1 MMAMMTIESG
11 HFALMQQCFQL
22 LKVIHQYLCGDD
34 RFPGSTV
41 EHPEKDAESETSDR
55 IYLNVTPGDSR
66 GETRDT
72 LVAQCEAL
80 LAKMEQYA
88 QPSVPLAAC
97 EVRILEQEEEEEG
110 SYLDMSG
117 SNTPK
122 VNVSSSTSSIDG
134 TREVA
139 IDVEP
144 TNAAEPVLE
153 EHEYELTT
161 DQILYDECHQDPV
174 EVEAEEDA
182 LQPLPE
188 CPAAP
193 DDSQCPYGGLPAS
206 HLRLL
211 HSPKHGT
218 LFKQEKRLFFDQF
231 KKYYIGLVGKWL
243 LVYNSHN
250 DLKPWQTIYIKSIKL
265 DLSLNEHINEKH
277 LFQIYTQSD
286 SKVHFLSPSFQDL
299 NEWIVAIENNL
310 IEGKTNE
317 RAEGSSTGSSPG
329 AASLR
334 KLPLPPYP
342 GQSSGAVD
350 ETDLPIPCH
359 EDGIYEEPALCLKN
373 EQQLA
378 SPKEKSHGYDTPKPG
393 APKPVEPVSSV
404 TPCKPEAVTKKLELP
419 VIASPECKVSPA
431 PAVNSKPA
439 KTGWLK
445 NKFNR
450 SPSESVEGQKPSKKS
465 MKKLSFDE
473 LPPPEDT
480 KDVPDAKSPTN
491 KQQPNPKFTLT
502 TTPANKGAKINMII
516 SQLEANGQLNLLSKR
531 LNESSKRYTWAVDD
545 VTG

>member
-1 MMAMMTIESG
+1 MAMMTMDSQSE
-11 HFALMQQCFQL
+11 LMQQCYQL
-22 LKVIHQYLCGDD
+22 LKVIHQYLCEDD
-34 RFPGSTV
+34 HYMGRTLEDPA
-41 EHPEKDAESETSDR
+41 KDAESEACDR

-80 LAKMEQYA
+80 LAKMEKYA
-88 QPSVPLAAC
+88 LPSVPLATS
-97 EVRILEQEEEEEG
+97 EVKILEQEDEEEG

-117 SNTPK
+117 NNTPK
-122 VNVSSSTSSIDG
+122 VNVSSSTCSIDG
-134 TREVA
+134 TREA
-139 IDVEP
+139 EIEMEP
-144 TNAAEPVLE
+144 TNAVEPERE

-161 DQILYDECHQDPV
+161 DQILYDECQQDPP
-174 EVEAEEDA
+174 VEAEEDV

-188 CPAAP
+188 CPPAP

-231 KKYYIGLVGKWL
+231 KKYYVGLVGKWL

-317 RAEGSSTGSSPG
+317 RIEGSNANGTPPG

-342 GQSSGAVD
+342 GQCNDAVD
-350 ETDLPIPCH
+350 ETDQPIPSH

-373 EQQLA
+373 EQQSPSA
-378 SPKEKSHGYDTPKPG
+378 PKEKSHGYDTPKPG
-393 APKPVEPVSSV
+393 TPKPVEQAPSIS
-404 TPCKPEAVTKKLELP
+404 PCKPEAATKKPEVP
-419 VIASPECKVSPA
+419 PISSPECRVAVA
-431 PAVNSKPA
+431 PAVCPKPA

-450 SPSESVEGQKPSKKS
+450 SPSETVDGKPNKKS

-473 LPPPEDT
+473 LPLPG
-480 KDVPDAKSPTN
+480 DVPDTKSPTN
-491 KQQPNPKFTLT
+491 KQQPTPKFSLT
-502 TTPANKGAKINMII
+502 TTPTNKGAKINMII

>member
-1 MMAMMTIESG
+1 MTMDSQSE
-11 HFALMQQCFQL
+11 LMQQCFQL

-34 RFPGSTV
+34 YRTGCTV
-41 EHPEKDAESETSDR
+41 EDPEKDAESEASDR

-66 GETRDT
+66 GETRDS

-97 EVRILEQEEEEEG
+97 EVRVLEQEEEEEEG

-122 VNVSSSTSSIDG
+122 VNVSSSTCSIDG
-134 TREVA
+134 TREMVFEA
-139 IDVEP
+139 EP
-144 TNAAEPVLE
+144 TNVVEPERLE

-161 DQILYDECHQDPV
+161 DQILYDECQQDLP
-174 EVEAEEDA
+174 VEAEEEQ

-188 CPAAP
+188 CPAPP
-193 DDSQCPYGGLPAS
+193 DDGQCPYGGLPAS

-231 KKYYIGLVGKWL
+231 KKYYVGLVGKWL

-310 IEGKTNE
+310 IEGKSTE
-317 RAEGSSTGSSPG
+317 RIEGSSTGSSPG
-329 AASLR
+329 VASLR

-342 GQSSGAVD
+342 GQCNGAVD
-350 ETDLPIPCH
+350 ETDLPITCH
-359 EDGIYEEPALCLKN
+359 EDGIYEEPALCLKI
-373 EQQLA
+373 EQQSA

-393 APKPVEPVSSV
+393 TPKPVEPAASIAS
-404 TPCKPEAVTKKLELP
+404 PCKPEAATKNP
-419 VIASPECKVSPA
+419 SPECKVSPA
-431 PAVNSKPA
+431 PAASCKPV

-473 LPPPEDT
+473 LPLPDP
-480 KDVPDAKSPTN
+480 DVTDAKSPTT

-531 LNESSKRYTWAVDD
+531 LNESSKRYTWAVED